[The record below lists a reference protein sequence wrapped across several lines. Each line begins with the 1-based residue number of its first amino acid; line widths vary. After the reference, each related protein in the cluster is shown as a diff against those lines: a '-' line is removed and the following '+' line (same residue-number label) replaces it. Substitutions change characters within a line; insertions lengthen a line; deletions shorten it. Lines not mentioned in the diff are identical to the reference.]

1 MEIYLF
7 ISLLIIVYLY
17 TRMSELPANMES
29 KSKLLDNINYDAMD
43 LYKSGDVKAA
53 QEMITMSRLKQKN
66 PFDNIETI

>member
-1 MEIYLF
+1 
-7 ISLLIIVYLY
+7 
-17 TRMSELPANMES
+17 MSELPANMES